1 MTASVFESPLTAVD
15 GRRAPRGC
23 GDAFAALLQMTSSGR
38 PSLLLE
44 QRAALELTHLFTTPV
59 FYGAGVPRGDGSH
72 ILLVPG
78 FMGSDGYMTVLS
90 GWLQRIGY
98 RPHASRLLVNAGRP
112 FDLLGHLLRRVEEV
126 AAQAHRRITVLGHS
140 LGGVFGRILARLRPD
155 VVGHAV
161 ALGAPLT
168 HDPRRAGHPFIRAMA
183 DLLLREGNSPTDR
196 LAQRMLEQE
205 LMSGPLPDNVR
216 LTSVYSRDD
225 AVVDWH
231 ACRDD
236 DPVATCH
243 EVRGSHVGLAW
254 NAQVYRCLGHA
265 LLQPL

>member
-1 MTASVFESPLTAVD
+1 M
-15 GRRAPRGC
+15 
-23 GDAFAALLQMTSSGR
+23 AALLQSNVAAR

-44 QRAALELTHLFTTPV
+44 QRAAFELTHLITTPV

-72 ILLVPG
+72 ILLIPG
-78 FMGSDGYMTVLS
+78 FMGSDGYMSVLS

-98 RPHASRLLVNAGRP
+98 RPHASGLYLNAGRP

-126 AAQAHRRITVLGHS
+126 AAQARRRITIVGHS
-140 LGGVFGRILARLRPD
+140 LGGIFGRVLARLRPD
-155 VVGHAV
+155 AVAHAV
-161 ALGAPLT
+161 ALGSPLT
-168 HDPRRAGHPFIRAMA
+168 NDPRRAGHPFVRAMA
-183 DLLLREGNSPTDR
+183 EMLLREGPSESDR

-205 LMSGPLPDNVR
+205 LMTGPLPDTVR

-231 ACRDD
+231 ACVDD